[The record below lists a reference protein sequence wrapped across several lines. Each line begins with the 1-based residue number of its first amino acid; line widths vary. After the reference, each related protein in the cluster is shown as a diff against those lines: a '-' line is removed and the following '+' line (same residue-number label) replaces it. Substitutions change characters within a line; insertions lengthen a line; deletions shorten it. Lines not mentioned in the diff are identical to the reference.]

1 MAKLIVS
8 VIPNAKK
15 SEVVERQG
23 GTWKIRL
30 AAPPIE
36 GRANAELVDFLS
48 DKLDLPKS
56 LIQIRKGLGSKTKTL
71 EIPGN
76 INDINER
83 LT

>member
-1 MAKLIVS
+1 MAKLTVN

-15 SEVVERQG
+15 SEVVGREG
-23 GTWKIRL
+23 NSFKIRL

-36 GRANAELVDFLS
+36 GKANEELIEFLA
-48 DKLDLPKS
+48 KALDIPKS
-56 LIQIRKGLGSKTKTL
+56 TINIIKGLGSRLKTL

-76 INDINER
+76 IEDIKER